1 MNVLITGITGFAGSH
16 LADYILANHR
26 DVKVFGTMRHR
37 SRTENIEQLKGK
49 AEFIECD
56 LTDYTATK
64 RAIDIATPSRIFHLA
79 ANSYVPDSWKMPA
92 EVLYNNIVSQTNLF
106 EAVRDSKFCKRFG
119 TRIQIAGSSEEYG
132 LVKSNEVPINELNE
146 IRPLSAYGVSKVAQD
161 FLGYQYCQSYGMK
174 IIRTRAFNHTGPRR
188 GEMFVCSTFAKQIAE
203 IENGSKDGFIQVG
216 NLEALR
222 DFTDVRDMVRAYWQI
237 LDKGKFGDVYNIG
250 SGKMRTMR
258 EVLDM
263 LLALS
268 SFRIEKVIDVN
279 RLRPSDVEILVCDNT
294 KLCKLTGWKPEIEF
308 KQTLQDL
315 LDYWRRRV

>member
-1 MNVLITGITGFAGSH
+1 MNILITGITGFAGSH
-16 LADYILANHR
+16 LADYILENHK
-26 DVKVFGTMRHR
+26 DVKVYGTLRHR
-37 SRTENIEQLKGK
+37 SRTENIEHLRGK
-49 AEFIECD
+49 VEFIDCD
-56 LTDYTATK
+56 LTDYVATK
-64 RAIDIATPSRIFHLA
+64 RAIDISTPRRIFHLA
-79 ANSYVPDSWKMPA
+79 ANSYVPDSWKMPIQ
-92 EVLYNNIVSQTNLF
+92 VLTNNIMSQTNLF
-106 EAVRDSKFCKRFG
+106 EAVRASKFCKRFG
-119 TRIQIAGSSEEYG
+119 TRIQVAGSSEEYG
-132 LVKSNEVPINELNE
+132 LVKPNEIPINEMNVL
-146 IRPLSAYGVSKVAQD
+146 RPLSTYSVSKVAQD
-161 FLGYQYCQSYGMK
+161 FLGYQYYKSYGMK

-188 GEMFVCSTFAKQIAE
+188 GELFVCSTFAKQIAE
-203 IENGSKDGFIQVG
+203 IEKGNKLPVIQVG

-268 SFRIEKVIDVN
+268 PVKIEKVIDVN
-279 RLRPSDVEILVCDNT
+279 RLRPSDVEILVCDYT
-294 KLCKLTGWKPEIEF
+294 KLNKLTGWNPEIEF